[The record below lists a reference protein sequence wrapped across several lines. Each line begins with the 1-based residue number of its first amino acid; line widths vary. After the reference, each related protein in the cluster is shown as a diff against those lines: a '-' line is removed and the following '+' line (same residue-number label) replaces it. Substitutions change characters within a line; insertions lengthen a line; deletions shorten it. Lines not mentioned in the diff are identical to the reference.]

1 MYDKAV
7 DKYPHTL
14 KFVPNCYITQKMYE
28 KSVNTYHS
36 TIQFVLDCYKTQ
48 EMCDKDVN
56 KCFLAFTF
64 FPS

>member
-1 MYDKAV
+1 
-7 DKYPHTL
+7 
-14 KFVPNCYITQKMYE
+14 MYE

-36 TIQFVLDCYKTQ
+36 TSQFVFVCYKTQ

-64 FPS
+64 FIS